1 MIKIMSNS
9 IQQSYEI
16 NFESRNQ
23 GGEIKFVKSDGEI
36 VENNNIFSKRKHCQV
51 FWCQPMTL

>member
-36 VENNNIFSKRKHCQV
+36 VENNNILSKRKHCQV
-51 FWCQPMTL
+51 FWC